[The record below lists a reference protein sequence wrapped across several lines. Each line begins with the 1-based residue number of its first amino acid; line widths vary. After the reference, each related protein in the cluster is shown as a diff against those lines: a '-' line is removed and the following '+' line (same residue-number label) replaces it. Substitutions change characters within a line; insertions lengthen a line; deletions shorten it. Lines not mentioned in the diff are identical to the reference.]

1 MKKVRLLGCTT
12 LLILLA
18 LGAGTFWSR
27 LQTGISPAA
36 EGEERYVRYD
46 RNDSL
51 RAVLADLESRGII
64 RDARQF
70 HLWSRITRKPQFV
83 RAATYTLRPGMTAE
97 EVLAALDKPVR
108 QMVRL
113 RETNWARR
121 NAAILEK
128 NGVTTVDEYMEL
140 VERPDE
146 FRDVVAFP
154 LPEKSLEGYL
164 YPDTYELP
172 PLLGAR
178 ETIVRQL
185 RNFEKRVWNGLGKP
199 EDLHRHVIVASMVEL
214 EVAKDEER
222 PMVAGVIENRLRIGM
237 PLQIDATILY
247 GIQEWRPLTFRDY
260 REARSDFST
269 YHIRGLPPGPICS
282 PTVRSIEA
290 AMAPEEHEFLYYVA
304 LPEGRHLFSRDYATH
319 QRNIQTR
326 RAAIRALERG

>member
-164 YPDTYELP
+164 YPDT
-172 PLLGAR
+172 
-178 ETIVRQL
+178 
-185 RNFEKRVWNGLGKP
+185 
-199 EDLHRHVIVASMVEL
+199 
-214 EVAKDEER
+214 EER